1 MNTEPNKSKKIE
13 KFLKAN
19 PVLGYDYETESDVFM
34 HTEEEI
40 EYGAPRGIQKHALHE
55 VWIEAPYLF
64 YGDRQVNIGSV
75 KDFMTNCQFI
85 EKIETKKEWE
95 EITGSE
101 YPNNRLDPSEY
112 PSELNR

>member
-1 MNTEPNKSKKIE
+1 MNTKQNLKREVKKSKKIE
-13 KFLKAN
+13 MFLKSN
-19 PVLGYDYETESDVFM
+19 PVLGYDYATELDVFD
-34 HTEEEI
+34 
-40 EYGAPRGIQKHALHE
+40 GKVIQSLHE

-64 YGDRQVNIGSV
+64 EGDRQCSV
-75 KDFMTNCQFI
+75 RRANDVMEDFTFI

-101 YPNNRLDPSEY
+101 YPADRLDPSEY